1 MKRSVF
7 FLIAAVLF
15 AAFGALMFFAPQVA
29 AQAFALTASTGT
41 DALFRILG
49 ATLLAL
55 GVMNF
60 LVRNHPA
67 SETLKAVL
75 WTDVATHG
83 LGTIADFW
91 SVAAG
96 SLAFS
101 SIVAGLVVHLV
112 VGLGALVYVLRM
124 EAT

>member
-29 AQAFALTASTGT
+29 AQAFALTASPGT

-83 LGTIADFW
+83 LVSTAVGFPASGAEQFQASAGVGGGRSRSAPSIA
-91 SVAAG
+91 
-96 SLAFS
+96 L
-101 SIVAGLVVHLV
+101 
-112 VGLGALVYVLRM
+112 
-124 EAT
+124 

>member
-1 MKRSVF
+1 M
-7 FLIAAVLF
+7 FL
-15 AAFGALMFFAPQVA
+15 APQLA
-29 AQAFALTASTGT
+29 AQAFAMTPSGGT

-49 ATLLAL
+49 ATLLSLA
-55 GVMNF
+55 VMNF

-83 LGTIADFW
+83 LGTIADLW

-101 SIVAGLVVHLV
+101 SIAAGLVVHV
-112 VGLGALVYVLRM
+112 FVGVGALVYVLRM
-124 EAT
+124 EAA